1 MHTLTLK
8 KKIDWDP
15 PQTDRAVELMHLF
28 GVRVTRLKERR
39 HNHTLTLRI
48 GDGQICFFAGSS
60 GTGKSL
66 LLNSLWDQIPPEDR
80 IRLDEIELEDDK
92 PVIDCLMPGE
102 ESVWWI
108 THQLNK
114 AGLSDLFAMLH
125 TPAQLSTGQQ
135 WRYRLAKAIDS
146 GKKWVFVDEFANALD
161 RITACVLAIKLR
173 KLATET
179 GRIFV
184 LASCN
189 EDMMLDL
196 RPDVVII
203 KYSDGTHQALYQDK
217 SQNPAQR
224 W

>member
-1 MHTLTLK
+1 MHTLTIK

-15 PQTDRAVELMHLF
+15 PQTERAVELIHLF
-28 GVRVTRLKERR
+28 GVRIPRLKERR
-39 HNHTLTLRI
+39 LTHKHTLRI
-48 GDGQICFFAGSS
+48 GNGQICFIGGYS

-66 LLNSLWDQIPPEDR
+66 LLNGLWDQIAPEDR
-80 IRLDEIELEDDK
+80 IRLEEIELEDDK

-102 ESVWWI
+102 ESVWRI
-108 THQLNK
+108 THQLGK
-114 AGLSDLFAMLH
+114 AGLSDVFAMLN
-125 TPAQLSTGQQ
+125 TPARLSAGQQ

-146 GKKWVFVDEFANALD
+146 GRRWIFVDEFANALD
-161 RITACVLAIKLR
+161 RITACVIAIKLR

-189 EDMMLDL
+189 EDVMGEL
-196 RPDVVII
+196 RPDVIII
-203 KYSDGTHQALYQDK
+203 KSSDGTHQALYQDK
-217 SQNPAQR
+217 SQDPALR